1 MKGQEQV
8 NHKSINAKAQGR
20 EGAKKR
26 RYLFA
31 SLRLRAFALVSCFIL
46 FGVLGGSAAAQC
58 AECDVQGFPLP
69 PTEVIT
75 IDNVARLQE
84 IARIGFGVALD
95 DASLPDGTLIVGSTA
110 GVWQIVFDWAV
121 IPLELTDTPIVRLIA
136 NPAGTLIAAGGEDG
150 SIRLYDLTQG
160 ALIPMV
166 YADHLYAIKA
176 LVFNESGT
184 RLASADR
191 SGVVRVWS
199 VQGEQLTLESTDA
212 LGEGWSDLRF
222 MDVDGIEQVEVL
234 RVRSV
239 ISRLETDPDVFLARG
254 FFPAACLL
262 QIDSDR
268 LIARGM
274 DGLVRSWSLVTG
286 QAVVSPSG
294 YSFMQCPPD
303 TPVTAVDSIT
313 GAVATGNSDGS
324 ITLTRTDGSQA
335 RFFGHFRAVSALAF
349 TPDGSILFSGGL
361 DRTVRAFDATIVGE
375 AGELAHW
382 EGFNGSISGLVVS
395 DDGRTLIAAGADGVI
410 RVYGVAG

>member
-1 MKGQEQV
+1 M

-20 EGAKKR
+20 EDAKNR
-26 RYLFA
+26 GHLFA
-31 SLRLRAFALVSCFIL
+31 PLRLCIFALMSL
-46 FGVLGGSAAAQC
+46 LGVFPAAAQC
-58 AECDVQGFPLP
+58 AECGVQGFPLP

-84 IARIGFGVALD
+84 IARIGFGAALD
-95 DASLPDGTLIVGSTA
+95 DASLPNGALMVGSTV
-110 GVWQIVFDWAV
+110 GVWQIMFDWDV

-136 NPAGTLIAAGGEDG
+136 NPVGTLIAAGGEDG

-222 MDVDGIEQVEVL
+222 MDVDGIEQVEVV

-254 FFPAACLL
+254 FFPSACLL
-262 QIDSDR
+262 KIDSER

-274 DGLVRSWSLVTG
+274 DGLVRSWSLESG
-286 QAVVSPSG
+286 LAVVSPPADPPT
-294 YSFMQCPPD
+294 QCPPD
-303 TPVTAVDSIT
+303 SPVTAVDPIT
-313 GAVATGNSDGS
+313 GAVAAANNDGS
-324 ITLTRTDGSQA
+324 ITLTRADGSHV

-349 TPDGSILFSGGL
+349 TPTGSILFSGGR
-361 DRTVRAFDATIVGE
+361 DRVMRAFDGNTSGE
-375 AGELAHW
+375 VGELAHW